1 MHPLL
6 DELRAQIPWT
16 GNTGKDVVALLH
28 AHGRS
33 ETAEHCG
40 HVAREAGRIAVLAG
54 VDASLAR
61 QAGWLHD
68 VSTIFPVPERIRI
81 AEGLGLEVLPEEV
94 AVPMIVH
101 QRLSQVLAQELFGVR
116 QQQVLDAI
124 GCHTTLR
131 AHATAMDKVLFVAD
145 KLAWDQPG
153 IPPYRDDL
161 LAALEQSVD
170 VAAAFFVR
178 YLWER
183 RDTLLVIHPWLR
195 QAYLDLDEG
204 DRNLPSA

>member
-1 MHPLL
+1 MHPILA
-6 DELRAQIPWT
+6 ELRAQITWT

-28 AHGRS
+28 AHDRS

-54 VDASLAR
+54 ADTPLAR

-81 AEGLGLEVLPEEV
+81 AQDLGLEVLREEV

-116 QQQVLDAI
+116 EQEVLDAV

-131 AHATAMDKVLFVAD
+131 AHATIMDKVLFVAD

-170 VAAAFFVR
+170 AAAAFFVR

-183 RDTLLVIHPWLR
+183 RETLLVIHPWLR
-195 QAYLDLDEG
+195 EAYLDLSVG
-204 DRNLPSA
+204 DGERPAV